1 MLKNIVN
8 SDYMEFIYELDNV
21 VPNEYCEELIKSCY
35 NRSSKEELDKIL
47 NFVIITLES
56 YLNHLKINDIDK
68 NTVFTNIINTTKI
81 GAPNM
86 YKTTVGGFD
95 RWHYDSTIIKNS
107 RLFTYIIYL
116 NDMEEG
122 SGGTTDF
129 SCGKISTP
137 KAGKV
142 LLFPTDW
149 TYLNRCKK
157 VEKGERYILKGFV
170 MSEIPES
177 T

>member
-1 MLKNIVN
+1 
-8 SDYMEFIYELDNV
+8 MEFIYELDNV
-21 VPNEYCEELIKSCY
+21 VPNEYCEEVIKSY
-35 NRSSKEELDKIL
+35 NRNDKEELDKII

-56 YLNHLKINDIDK
+56 YLNHLKINDMDK
-68 NTVFTNIINTTKI
+68 SNVFTQIINRVMI

-95 RWHYDSTIIKNS
+95 RWHYDSSIIKNS

-170 MSEIPES
+170 MSHVPES